1 MTTVDIE
8 VKRTSLLR
16 CLFPSVVSGILLGV
30 IGAIVA
36 NLMVTHFVPQN
47 YDAITVATYTA
58 WTIFFFIGIG
68 AFNGVVHWGFA
79 RREESAAEA
88 LDWAGHNQGLWRYFR
103 YTTDHKVVGMQYL
116 ATTLAI
122 FFLGSMGAFMIRL
135 EQSRPG
141 AIFFTPS
148 TYNTIVG
155 MHGIMMVVATII
167 MVSGPFG
174 NFILPIMI
182 GARDMAFPKLNALSY
197 WLLFSA
203 IPIFFSTLFLG
214 GFPTG
219 WTGYAPLSVQGL
231 TPGMDAYCFLILI
244 FSISTTIAAVNIV
257 TTVLVMRTKGM
268 TWGRLPVFVWG
279 VLLSVI
285 LGLTAFPS
293 FMISQTM
300 VLMDRVFQTSFFVA
314 SYGGSNWL
322 YEHLFWFMG
331 HPEVYVIALPAMATA
346 AEVTAVFSRKPVFGY
361 RLLLASAIGITV
373 LSVLVWGHHLYT
385 SGSATAL
392 DGPYMLDTELISIPT
407 GLFFLVLIGTLW
419 RGKIWVTVPLM
430 FVGGMLVN
438 FVIGGITGIYLAD
451 LPTDEIL
458 HGGMF
463 VTAHFHF
470 TLVGSMVFGFFAG
483 FYYWFPK
490 MLGRRLDPLLGKLHF
505 WLFEIG
511 FVGTF
516 TALFYAGLQ
525 GEPRWSANVALP
537 FATANLIASLFAILI
552 AASVFTL
559 VYNVVITLVRGER
572 AVADEWGARTLEW
585 AVPTPVPLENFEQLP
600 EVKSSPYTY
609 GLPAQEIAERAPIVS
624 LSPRDEE
631 IQRLITGEPGETSIP
646 TSGSDTADEPLQSQ
660 PPSES

>member
-1 MTTVDIE
+1 
-8 VKRTSLLR
+8 
-16 CLFPSVVSGILLGV
+16 
-30 IGAIVA
+30 
-36 NLMVTHFVPQN
+36 
-47 YDAITVATYTA
+47 
-58 WTIFFFIGIG
+58 
-68 AFNGVVHWGFA
+68 
-79 RREESAAEA
+79 
-88 LDWAGHNQGLWRYFR
+88 
-103 YTTDHKVVGMQYL
+103 
-116 ATTLAI
+116 
-122 FFLGSMGAFMIRL
+122 MIRL
-135 EQSRPG
+135 EQSVPG
-141 AIFFTPS
+141 AIFFNPA

-155 MHGIMMVVATII
+155 MHGIMMIVATII
-167 MVSGPFG
+167 MISGPFG

-203 IPIFFSTLFLG
+203 LPIFLSTLFLG

-219 WTGYAPLSVQGL
+219 WTGYAPLSVQEL
-231 TPGMDAYCFLILI
+231 TPGMDAYCFTIII
-244 FSISTTIAAVNIV
+244 FSISTTVAAMNIV

-331 HPEVYVIALPAMATA
+331 HPEVYVIALPSMAAA
-346 AEVTAVFSRKPVFGY
+346 AEITSVFTRKPVFGY
-361 RLLLASAIGITV
+361 RLLLGSLIGITV

-407 GLFFLVLIGTLW
+407 GVFFLVMIGTIW
-419 RGKIWVTVPLM
+419 RGKIWITVPML
-430 FVGGMLVN
+430 FVAGMLVN
-438 FVIGGITGIYLAD
+438 FVVGGITGIYLAD

-470 TLVGSMVFGFFAG
+470 TLVGSMVVGFFAA

-490 MLGRRLDPLLGKLHF
+490 MLGRRLDSLLGTIHF

-511 FVGTF
+511 FLGTF
-516 TALFYAGLQ
+516 LALFYAGLQ
-525 GEPRWSANVALP
+525 GEPRWSANIALP
-537 FATANLIASLFAILI
+537 YAVPNLIASLFAILI

-559 VYNVVITLVRGER
+559 IYNVVITLVRGER
-572 AVADEWGARTLEW
+572 AEADEWGAKTLEW
-585 AVPTPVPLENFEQLP
+585 TVPTPVPLENFEHLP
-600 EVKSSPYTY
+600 EVKASPYTY
-609 GLPAQEIAERAPIVS
+609 GLPEPAIVGPSMVTSTSHEDS
-624 LSPRDEE
+624 LPATATAVD
-631 IQRLITGEPGETSIP
+631 TSQ
-646 TSGSDTADEPLQSQ
+646 QS
-660 PPSES
+660 PSES